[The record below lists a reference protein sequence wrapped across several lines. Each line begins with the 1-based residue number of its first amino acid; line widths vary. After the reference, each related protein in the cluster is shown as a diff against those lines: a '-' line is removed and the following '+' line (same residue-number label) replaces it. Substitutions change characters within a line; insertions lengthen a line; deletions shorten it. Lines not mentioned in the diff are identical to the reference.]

1 MQTIPGGHPKG
12 VDVMRNILT
21 KYTTRAGLCAMALVL
36 AAALVL
42 AGCKQEAEPSRQETQ
57 LEKDIKALA
66 GKGAGIHEVKAD
78 KTLTNADME
87 HIKEALQSLPDTVK
101 VNLNLS
107 SATEITSIG
116 LLAFSNCTALAS
128 VSIPESV
135 KSIEGY
141 AFSGCTSLTSFTIP
155 ESVTSIGTGVF
166 SDCTSLKSVTISN
179 NIKSIPTLTFSGC
192 TALASVSI
200 PESVTSI
207 RDQAFSSCTALTS
220 VSIPESVTSI
230 EHDAFSGCTA
240 LASVSIPESV
250 TIISE
255 RTFWNCSNLTEVSLP
270 NTMNTIESRAFED
283 CTKLTTVSTY
293 GTKTDPGGKGISS
306 YAFYGCSAL
315 KSVTIPESVTSIR
328 SSAFYNCSALDS
340 VTFKDTTGWKIY
352 NDTQPITVTTP
363 SENATKL
370 KKGGD
375 WYSTNL
381 TKS

>member
-1 MQTIPGGHPKG
+1 
-12 VDVMRNILT
+12 MRNILT

-42 AGCKQEAEPSRQETQ
+42 AGCKQEAEPSRQKTQ
-57 LEKDIKALA
+57 LERDIKALA
-66 GKGAGIHEVKAD
+66 GKGAGPHEVKAD

-135 KSIEGY
+135 TSIEGY

-155 ESVTSIGTGVF
+155 ESVTSIKGGVF
-166 SDCTSLKSVTISN
+166 SYCTSLESVTISN
-179 NIKSIPTLTFSGC
+179 NIKSIPAHTF
-192 TALASVSI
+192 
-200 PESVTSI
+200 
-207 RDQAFSSCTALTS
+207 R
-220 VSIPESVTSI
+220 
-230 EHDAFSGCTA
+230 GCTA

-255 RTFWNCSNLTEVSLP
+255 ETFRNCSNLTEVSLP

-293 GTKTDPGGKGISS
+293 GTKTTPGGKGIN
-306 YAFYGCSAL
+306 YHAFYGCSAL
-315 KSVTIPESVTSIR
+315 KSVTIPKSVTSIG
-328 SSAFYNCSALDS
+328 SYAFIGCSALDS
-340 VTFKDTTGWKIY
+340 VTFNDTTGWNIY
-352 NDTQPITVTTP
+352 TQPITVTTP
-363 SENATKL
+363 TENATNL
-370 KKGGD
+370 KKDGK
-375 WYSTNL
+375 WSSTKL
-381 TKS
+381 TRS